1 MVRQTLYIGKIMT
14 NLRSGVI
21 AFLLAVLLH
30 GLGLFAFLAE
40 AENEQGDAMDAGEL
54 GIEVGLGTQGSHAN
68 IQERL
73 SMLSESNLKKVEI
86 KESAKTEK
94 SVMKESKKEAVIKP
108 IIKTTALNNNSV
120 KAVNETNNT
129 IKNEAVASPSESE
142 RETAEPKTQASAAS
156 VQAAIK
162 STGRSDQRQSGGVKG
177 TAKNYINQMN
187 RWLAQHQGYPMAA
200 KKEKQEGTVRVAF
213 TIDRL
218 GTVLRR
224 SIETSSGYPLLD
236 DAALKVLDD
245 ASPLPPVPDDFAPG
259 RAQLSLVKPI
269 DFTLITNTSFKD

>member
-1 MVRQTLYIGKIMT
+1 MT

-73 SMLSESNLKKVEI
+73 SMLSESTLKKVEI

-129 IKNEAVASPSESE
+129 IKKEAVASPSESE

-187 RWLAQHQGYPMAA
+187 RWLAQHQGYPMSA

>member
-73 SMLSESNLKKVEI
+73 SMLSESTLKKVEI

-129 IKNEAVASPSESE
+129 IKKEAVASPSESE

>member
-1 MVRQTLYIGKIMT
+1 MT
-14 NLRSGVI
+14 KLQGGLL
-21 AFLLAVLLH
+21 AFLMALLIH
-30 GLGLFAFLAE
+30 ALGLFVLLAQ
-40 AENEQGDAMDAGEL
+40 AQQGEQGDAMDAGEL
-54 GIEVGLGTQGSHAN
+54 GVEVGLGQQGSYAN

-73 SMLSESNLKKVEI
+73 SILREANLKKTEMIEPVKPVETV
-86 KESAKTEK
+86 K
-94 SVMKESKKEAVIKP
+94 KESKKDVIVKP
-108 IIKTTALNNNSV
+108 VIKTTTLNKNSV
-120 KAVNETNNT
+120 KATNETENT
-129 IKNEAVASPSESE
+129 IKKEVAALPSESE
-142 RETAEPKTQASAAS
+142 RETKTAEPDTQSSAAN

-187 RWLAQHQGYPMAA
+187 RWLAQHQSYPMAA

-218 GTVLRR
+218 GKVLRR
-224 SIETSSGYPLLD
+224 SIEKSSGYALLD
-236 DAALKVLDD
+236 EAALKVLDD
-245 ASPLPPVPDDFAPG
+245 ASPLPLVPDDFAPG

>member
-73 SMLSESNLKKVEI
+73 SMLSESTLKKVEI

-129 IKNEAVASPSESE
+129 IKKEAVASPSESE

-187 RWLAQHQGYPMAA
+187 RWLAQHQGYPMSA

>member
-73 SMLSESNLKKVEI
+73 SMLSESTLKKVEI

-94 SVMKESKKEAVIKP
+94 SVMKVSKKEAVIKP

-129 IKNEAVASPSESE
+129 IKKEAVASPSESE

>member
-30 GLGLFAFLAE
+30 GLGLFALLAE

-73 SMLSESNLKKVEI
+73 SMLSESTLKKVEI

-129 IKNEAVASPSESE
+129 IKKEAVASPSESE